1 MGLSS
6 DDVTWPRGITMT
18 SHERHG
24 VSFKSPAT
32 PLLFQHLQISNHEII
47 KYLHYCF
54 YEGNPPLVSGF
65 PSQRS
70 CNVDSVSMSWR
81 HDVIGHIC
89 MHENVFMVRW
99 QRLGQPRV
107 NHFFVFLKYHPTCF
121 NIEPDEITINFV
133 HPGLC
138 IAKHHALCSW
148 RC

>member
-1 MGLSS
+1 MMWLDREALQWRHMSVMACHLNHRQLHSFFNTFRLATMKSS
-6 DDVTWPRGITMT
+6 NICIT
-18 SHERHG
+18 
-24 VSFKSPAT
+24 V
-32 PLLFQHLQISNHEII
+32 
-47 KYLHYCF
+47 F

-89 MHENVFMVRW
+89 MHENVFMVRR

-133 HPGLC
+133 HPGIC

-148 RC
+148 RS